1 MWLGREVVSSKRN
14 PRNPLVVQ
22 WIRIPLPM
30 QGTWVQSLV
39 WKDPICHEATHLVN
53 HNYLA

>member
-39 WKDPICHEATHLVN
+39 WEDPICHEATHLVN
-53 HNYLA
+53 HNY